1 MFKKI
6 FTTFVLT
13 LSLVQITYPLV
24 LSAQTEYTVL
34 APLPGTTKGSDNK
47 TDIKTYIEGMF
58 RLLIAL
64 SAVFAVFM
72 IVIGGFQYMTTDAIG
87 GKQQGRERIENSIKG
102 LVLVIGAWLIL
113 AQIDD
118 RLLKINLSISP
129 ANITAPQ
136 GGSVS
141 GPTSSSATVG
151 QKISQTCPNCSTT
164 RNDLSYNMSQSYING
179 LNCTTCAPIAGTIP
193 FNGNS
198 NTNVLPDTNT
208 KLVTMQ
214 GILPANIS
222 WRVSEAYP
230 PVVQHANECH
240 QRGTCVDIGFGSTP
254 ATGTNVNAVI
264 NSANSSGLKAIYEVK
279 DTNTKN
285 QLVNSGVSAS
295 SIMVVPTINSN
306 HFSVYNCSADPQ
318 SCSNLP

>member
-6 FTTFVLT
+6 FTTFVLA
-13 LSLVQITYPLV
+13 LSLTQIAYPLI

-34 APLPGTTKGSDNK
+34 APLPGTYKGGNK
-47 TDIKTYIEGMF
+47 TDIKTYVEGMF
-58 RLLIAL
+58 KLLIAL

-87 GKQQGRERIENSIKG
+87 GKQEGRDRIENSVKG
-102 LVLVIGAWLIL
+102 LILVIGAWLIL

-118 RLLKINLSISP
+118 RLLTINLDIKAANVP
-129 ANITAPQ
+129 APS
-136 GGSVS
+136 GGALS
-141 GPTSSSATVG
+141 GPTASSATVA
-151 QKISQTCPNCSTT
+151 QRISQTCPNCSTT

-179 LNCTTCAPIAGTIP
+179 LSCTTCAPIANTIP

-198 NTNVLPDTNT
+198 NTNVLPDTNN

-214 GILPANIS
+214 GNLPANIS

-230 PVVQHANECH
+230 PVVQHANGCH
-240 QRGTCVDIGFGSTP
+240 SRGTCVDVSFGSTP

-264 NSANSSGLKAIYEVK
+264 SSANNSGLRAIYEVK
-279 DTNTKN
+279 DSNSKN
-285 QLVNSGVSAS
+285 QLVSSGVPAS
-295 SIMVVPTINSN
+295 SVMVVPTINSN

-318 SCSNLP
+318 SCANLP